1 MTGGASPERTSAASP
16 AAASPAAASP
26 VAASSAAAPPIS
38 GALSAESSVAYVQ
51 RECWPV
57 GRLIVEEHMPYIE
70 YARGHVPQN
79 RQLTRRRRSWVSR
92 IGRRQ
97 RSVQS
102 PAPLAPP

>member
-1 MTGGASPERTSAASP
+1 MTGGVSPERTSAASP

-57 GRLIVEEHMPYIE
+57 GRLTSWKNTCPI
-70 YARGHVPQN
+70 
-79 RQLTRRRRSWVSR
+79 LSTRAGTCLKTVS
-92 IGRRQ
+92 
-97 RSVQS
+97 
-102 PAPLAPP
+102 